1 MATKKTEITR
11 DILISKYMQYKL
23 EHNEMPK
30 SVYQF
35 AKVAGIEEQQ
45 FYTFFGTLEGME
57 KEIFKQFLDNT
68 IHLLEKDPSYALYDM
83 KSKMLSF
90 YFTFFEIVTA
100 NRSYVVM
107 SLKES
112 GHPLKSVIQLTSLR
126 EAFHQYVSSIMTDEL
141 RTPHKKFR
149 TIQEK
154 TMQESSWIQFL
165 FTLKFWLDDNSPSF
179 EKTDLFIEKSVKAS
193 FDLMQIA
200 PMESMIDF
208 GKFLFKEKMQH
219 NS

>member
-1 MATKKTEITR
+1 MATKKTEVTR

-23 EHNEMPK
+23 EHNEKPK

-35 AKVAGIEEQQ
+35 AKDNGFDEHQ
-45 FYTFFGTLEGME
+45 FYTFFGSIEGIE
-57 KEIFKQFLDNT
+57 KDIFKQFFEKT
-68 IHLLEKDPSYALYDM
+68 IRLLEKDPSYSLYDM
-83 KSKMLSF
+83 RSKILSF
-90 YFTFFEIVTA
+90 YFTFFEMLTA

-112 GHPLKSVIQLTSLR
+112 GHPLKSVMQLTSLR
-126 EAFHQYVSSIMTDEL
+126 EVFHLYVLSILTEEL
-141 RTPHKKFR
+141 RTPYEKLR

-154 TMQESSWIQFL
+154 TVQESSWIQFL

-200 PMESMIDF
+200 PMESLIDF